1 MELKGSPSW
10 GWICFVFAAQAVGS
24 LWIASLFRMDFRT
37 IAVPVMIL
45 CAGAIVSGVFHAIRR
60 PGRLGRW
67 QWWVPVFIYALFIF
81 SLSARAYP
89 DAQPIFSTKL
99 FHPVEYLVLGSFIS
113 LALLPALKGRGLI
126 AFSSR
131 VFLIGVLFAASDE
144 FHQAFVPG
152 RSCRLTDV
160 LFWDLLGISLAW
172 AAILMARRFVYA
184 PDPAP
189 QGRSGTPRT

>member
-1 MELKGSPSW
+1 M
-10 GWICFVFAAQAVGS
+10 FAVQAIGS
-24 LWIASLFRMDFRT
+24 LGIARLFQMDFRA

-45 CAGAIVSGVFHAIRR
+45 SAGAVVSAIFLTIPRS
-60 PGRLGRW
+60 GRLGEW
-67 QWWVPVFIYALFIF
+67 QWWVPVIIYALFIF

-99 FHPVEYLVLGSFIS
+99 FHPIEYLVLGFFIS
-113 LALLPALKGRGLI
+113 LALLPALKGKGLT

-152 RSCRLTDV
+152 RTPRLTDV

-172 AAILMARRFVYA
+172 AVILILRRFLYA
-184 PDPAP
+184 SDPAA
-189 QGRSGTPRT
+189 